1 MGEARGGRGAAAPH
15 AHPLPLGC
23 PPVELSYLCS
33 ALSLSNGCFSLF
45 VVDCGPTVI
54 YSERQ
59 LSCNLL
65 NMAGQHIV
73 EVTRLVTRPR
83 RWMMSAV
90 SAGPVTAV
98 RLVSSHTI
106 LA

>member
-1 MGEARGGRGAAAPH
+1 MGEARGGQGVAAPCPSF
-15 AHPLPLGC
+15 APGL

-33 ALSLSNGCFSLF
+33 ALPLSKGSFSLF
-45 VVDCGPTVI
+45 VIDCGPTVT

-59 LSCNLL
+59 ISCCLL
-65 NMAGQHIV
+65 NLAGQHIV
-73 EVTRLVTRPR
+73 EVARPVTRLR
-83 RWMMSAV
+83 RWMM

-98 RLVSSHTI
+98 RLVSSHTV